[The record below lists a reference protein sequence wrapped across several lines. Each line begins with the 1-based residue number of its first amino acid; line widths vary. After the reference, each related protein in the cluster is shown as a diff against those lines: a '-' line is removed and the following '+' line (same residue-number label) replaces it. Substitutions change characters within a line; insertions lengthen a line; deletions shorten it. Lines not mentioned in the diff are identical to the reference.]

1 MTHPS
6 QQTIKRNYP
15 SNEKAYPTEKAVGSV
30 LYEDII
36 SLSRMA
42 QIDLTAIEAKTLAE
56 QMNQSKKSVDALGEL
71 ICLDD
76 TSSLIFQVQS

>member
-1 MTHPS
+1 M
-6 QQTIKRNYP
+6 
-15 SNEKAYPTEKAVGSV
+15 

-42 QIDLTAIEAKTLAE
+42 QIDLTAVEAKALVE
-56 QMNQSKKSVDALGEL
+56 QMNQSRKSVDALGEL

-76 TSSLIFQVQS
+76 TSGLIFQVQS

>member
-1 MTHPS
+1 M
-6 QQTIKRNYP
+6 
-15 SNEKAYPTEKAVGSV
+15 

-42 QIDLTAIEAKTLAE
+42 QIDLTAVEAKALVE

-71 ICLDD
+71 ICLED
-76 TSSLIFQVQS
+76 TSGLIFQVQS